1 MATPEAGKVLVA
13 LAGLPA
19 PSNFEVIGDQSTLAQ
34 RWKRWKDEFELYCS
48 ASGVSN
54 LVQKRALLLHLSG
67 HHIREIVSTYP
78 EEIRGKADEY
88 DKTATCLD
96 EHFKEKKNVPKA
108 RQCFINLKPN
118 SNESVSNYVT
128 RLKKTAEHCDYG
140 AEMNNMI
147 RDKAI
152 QSIMDD
158 GLRSKLFRTDNLTLE
173 TLLSTCSEW
182 QDHTALML
190 GSQPQSS
197 SVNMVSTVTC
207 YRCNAAGHIG
217 RDCRR
222 SREHICAKCNKK
234 GHFEVCCRTKLEGV
248 SRGRGF
254 KGPSTSQ
261 NTVPARGRGRG
272 QSHLRGGKL
281 ARGKGRKTYYV
292 ENLTRTNNKQRLI
305 QNKTK
310 CQKAFMFSV

>member
-1 MATPEAGKVLVA
+1 
-13 LAGLPA
+13 
-19 PSNFEVIGDQSTLAQ
+19 
-34 RWKRWKDEFELYCS
+34 
-48 ASGVSN
+48 
-54 LVQKRALLLHLSG
+54 
-67 HHIREIVSTYP
+67 
-78 EEIRGKADEY
+78 
-88 DKTATCLD
+88 
-96 EHFKEKKNVPKA
+96 
-108 RQCFINLKPN
+108 
-118 SNESVSNYVT
+118 
-128 RLKKTAEHCDYG
+128 
-140 AEMNNMI
+140 MI

-173 TLLSTCSEW
+173 TLLSTCSDW
-182 QDHTALML
+182 QDHRALML
-190 GSQPQSS
+190 GSKLQSS

-207 YRCNAAGHIG
+207 YRRNAAGHIG

-234 GHFEVCCRTKLEGV
+234 GHFEVCCRRKLEGV

-261 NTVPARGRGRG
+261 NTVPARGKGRS

-292 ENLTRTNNKQRLI
+292 GESDENKQQTETDSE
-305 QNKTK
+305 QNQVSKSFYVFSLNPDNVNSDIELVVVENGKKK
-310 CQKAFMFSV
+310 CSNNRFWF